1 MKSLP
6 LILGVGTLGLILVAT
21 TMTDSEDDIP
31 TNPVGDDPPGLNRSL
46 GLIGQLDADVQ
57 LMAVGLL
64 RAAYAAG
71 ISLVVTQGYRSSADQ
86 NKLYQQGRT
95 TPGPIV
101 TKAPAGSSWHEF
113 RRAFDVAVLNNGKV
127 TWPNDSSLWNRI
139 GAIGKSQG
147 LEWGGDWTTIKDLPH
162 FQFTR
167 GETLAQARAGN
178 V

>member
-1 MKSLP
+1 MKPLP
-6 LILGVGTLGLILVAT
+6 VILGVTALGLILVT
-21 TMTDSEDDIP
+21 TMSDNEQELP
-31 TNPVGDDPPGLNRSL
+31 TNPLGGEPPGLPRSM

-64 RAAYAAG
+64 RAAYSSG
-71 ISLVVTQGYRSSADQ
+71 ISLVVTQGYRSSVDQ

-113 RRAFDVAVLNNGKV
+113 RRAFDVAVLDNGHP
-127 TWPNDSSLWNRI
+127 TWPNDQSLWNHI